1 MTKKNL
7 GPCAIKECD
16 KSTDRFCTFTIN
28 CKNKAIAKGT
38 YDYFNIEIG
47 LQLCHD
53 HYLAICEPDRHIN
66 YNEKKKR
73 KKDNDKENHITRD
86 RNTTNYYIFGKLK

>member
-16 KSTDRFCTFTIN
+16 KSTDRFRTFTIN

-38 YDYFNIEIG
+38 YNYYNVEVG
-47 LQLCHD
+47 LQLCHS
-53 HYLAICEPDRHIN
+53 HYLKICEPDRHVN
-66 YNEKKKR
+66 YNKKKL
-73 KKDNDKENHITRD
+73 KNNNKENHIIRD
-86 RNTTNYYIFGKLK
+86 RNPTNYCISGNSNN